1 MGGPKDSRNTS
12 AHLPLG
18 PDRIHCTLDKPV
30 SEMKDVI
37 AQNAPGVYKFRAKVI
52 DFYPKQMMDW
62 IVAYCDSCEEGKQ

>member
-1 MGGPKDSRNTS
+1 
-12 AHLPLG
+12 
-18 PDRIHCTLDKPV
+18 
-30 SEMKDVI
+30 MKDVI